1 MTLFYALGFGMR
13 PWRLAALASNTISGR
28 YESRMEMSL
37 ANLARKLSLS
47 ARGRRA
53 APVEGGGSL

>member
-13 PWRLAALASNTISGR
+13 PWRLATLAANTISGR

-37 ANLARKLSLS
+37 ANLARKLTLSL
-47 ARGRRA
+47 RGGA
-53 APVEGGGSL
+53 G